1 MLFGPAY
8 TTSVLTHYD
17 ITPPAIVR
25 TWEHQATISSVF
37 LPNEEPST
45 PPNHQMAPQLIEE
58 GAMTVRALAILP
70 VDPEADR
77 MMAEWI
83 AEQPSPGPRK
93 VLTRKRK

>member
-8 TTSVLTHYD
+8 STSVLTHYD
-17 ITPPAIVR
+17 ITPAAIVR
-25 TWEHQATISSVF
+25 TWDHQASISSVL
-37 LPNEEPST
+37 LPHEDLST
-45 PPNHQMAPQLIEE
+45 PPNQQTTPQLIEE

-83 AEQPSPGPRK
+83 AEQPPPAPRK
-93 VLTRKRK
+93 LLTRKRK